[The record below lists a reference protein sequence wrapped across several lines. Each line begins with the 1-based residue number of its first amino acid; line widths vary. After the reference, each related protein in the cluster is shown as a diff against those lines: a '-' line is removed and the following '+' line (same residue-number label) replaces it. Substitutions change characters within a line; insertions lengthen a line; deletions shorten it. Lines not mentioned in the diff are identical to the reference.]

1 MLSLIVLLGFP
12 FLIWQAYR
20 KVRLSRESA
29 TWPQVRGIITAS
41 ERVKAMWRVQPRVS
55 YGYEV
60 DGKTYASSR
69 VTFADAVP
77 ASETEPILA
86 RYLLH
91 QAVAVSYQ
99 PGHPEVAVLEPGPNR
114 AVSLGLRAFIIWYGI
129 IILLNVAD
137 IGITLWTSGPDA
149 GTSTAPT
156 YDDVAKADPQLGNKL
171 LRQDAENGNAQDQV
185 YVAMWYLGGT
195 EGYPKDPAEAV
206 KWLRKAADQGNAEG
220 ESWLGQLYAKGV
232 GVDKDLVQAVAWMRK
247 AADQGEP
254 HACASLGYAYEKGV
268 GGLPQDKEQ
277 AIEWYRK
284 AGDEPHAKKAL
295 ARLQAGG

>member
-156 YDDVAKADPQLGNKL
+156 YDDVAKADPQLGNK
-171 LRQDAENGNAQDQV
+171 
-185 YVAMWYLGGT
+185 
-195 EGYPKDPAEAV
+195 
-206 KWLRKAADQGNAEG
+206 AADQGNAEG